1 MERQNCILID
11 WLSITSKTMS
21 PEDMMELI
29 GITSG
34 WQLLDRGVHGYGARY
49 YQGSM
54 QIHFG
59 GTQDNVWLEF
69 SGQGCRTF
77 ESESAHKSYDI
88 IFAALM
94 KPENCM
100 KLTRLD
106 IAYDD
111 YTGIL
116 DIERISDDTRPR
128 NHKFKAKLSYAEVRE
143 STNGIS
149 CDIGSHKSEVMIRIY
164 DKLAE
169 RISKMRGREDCAKV
183 REDIPHWVRCE
194 LQLRDERALEFV
206 KYLMGKDPVTQVE
219 SPLTLGQAY
228 RGVMENYLDYG
239 YEVAARGNPKKMV
252 WHRFKY
258 WQEFLEDS
266 EKLSLYRKPGK
277 EYNLERM
284 CNFVQNNAGNAIDA
298 AVTILGPARFFE
310 LVNSRQI
317 AQTTKYVD
325 LIMQHGTFEDKLEE
339 DVVRTY
345 RESNE
350 TDMALEWLVD
360 QPKNEERSPWFK
372 IFSREEPVVWEG
384 KRRLLC
390 VRCQEVLPVYA
401 FDRVPDRGNLGICYK
416 CKECKE
422 DD

>member
-1 MERQNCILID
+1 MERKNCILID

-49 YQGSM
+49 FQGSM

-77 ESESAHKSYDI
+77 ESESVHKSYDV

-94 KPENCM
+94 KPENGM

-111 YTGIL
+111 YIGIL
-116 DIERISDDTRPR
+116 DIERIADDTRPR
-128 NHKFKAKLSYAEVRE
+128 HRKFKSKLPYAEVRE

-149 CDIGSHKSEVMIRIY
+149 CDIGSPKSEVLIRIY

-169 RISKMRGREDCAKV
+169 RIAKMRGREDRKKAQ
-183 REDIPHWVRCE
+183 ESIGHWVRCE
-194 LQLRDERALEFV
+194 LQLRDERALEFI
-206 KYLMGKDPVTQVE
+206 KYLIGKDPVMQIE
-219 SPLTLGQAY
+219 APLTLGQAY
-228 RGVMENYLDYG
+228 RGVVENYLDYG

-258 WQEFLEDS
+258 WQEFLENS
-266 EKLSLYRKPGK
+266 EKLSLYRKPG
-277 EYNLERM
+277 EGYNLERM

-310 LVNSRQI
+310 LVRNRQVS
-317 AQTTKYVD
+317 QTSKYVD
-325 LIMQHGTFEDKLEE
+325 LIMRYGSYEDNLDEQMIQ
-339 DVVRTY
+339 DY
-345 RESNE
+345 RDGND
-350 TDMALEWLVD
+350 TDLALEFLEV
-360 QPKNEERSPWFK
+360 QSQNEDRSPWYKVFAQ
-372 IFSREEPVVWEG
+372 EAPVVWDG
-384 KRRLLC
+384 TRRLLC
-390 VRCQEVLPVYA
+390 VRCQEVKPVHH
-401 FDRVPDRGNLGICYK
+401 FDRLPGSGNLGICSK
-416 CKECKE
+416 CKGKE
-422 DD
+422 

>member
-11 WLSITSKTMS
+11 WLSITSKSMS

-77 ESESAHKSYDI
+77 ESESSHKSYDV

-94 KPENCM
+94 KPENGM

-128 NHKFKAKLSYAEVRE
+128 NSKFKAKTNYAEVRE

-149 CDIGSHKSEVMIRIY
+149 CDIGSSKSLILVRIY

-169 RISKMRGREDCAKV
+169 RIAKMRGRED
-183 REDIPHWVRCE
+183 REKIKETIPHWVRCE

-206 KYLMGKDPVTQVE
+206 KYLMGKDPVTQIE
-219 SPLTLGQAY
+219 APLTLGQAY

-298 AVTILGPARFFE
+298 AITILGPSRFFE
-310 LVNSRQI
+310 LVSNRQI
-317 AQTTKYVD
+317 VQSSKYID
-325 LIMQHGTFEDKLEE
+325 LIMQHGSYEDKL
-339 DVVRTY
+339 DADLIRDY
-345 RESNE
+345 REGHE
-350 TDMALEWLVD
+350 TDMALEFLD
-360 QPKNEERSPWFK
+360 GQPQNEERPPWFK
-372 IFSREEPVVWEG
+372 VFNRPEPQIWNGV
-384 KRRLLC
+384 RRLLC
-390 VRCQEVLPVYA
+390 VKCQEVMPVHL
-401 FDRVPDRGNLGICYK
+401 FDRIPETGNLGICYK
-416 CKECKE
+416 CKGKE
-422 DD
+422 G